1 LQWLFIQLAAT
12 PIRPT
17 VFSLDLNLYTRMIII
32 IKDLQYAER
41 EVEILESYYLV
52 EAVDNEMVDVIV
64 VVDTQ

>member
-1 LQWLFIQLAAT
+1 
-12 PIRPT
+12 
-17 VFSLDLNLYTRMIII
+17 MIII